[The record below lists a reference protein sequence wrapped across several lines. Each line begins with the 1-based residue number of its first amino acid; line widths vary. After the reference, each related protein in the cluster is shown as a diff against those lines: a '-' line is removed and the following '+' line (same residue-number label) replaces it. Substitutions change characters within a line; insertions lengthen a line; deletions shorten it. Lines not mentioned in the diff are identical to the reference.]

1 MEKVGER
8 MADISTEELERFR
21 NLEWE
26 MQKYPQIQ
34 SLKEAN
40 LLLGTRRTFGIYQI
54 KDDSPGENYAFMNMR
69 FIESHGM
76 QRMVRYHKGIEKGTI
91 HPQAKPEVVF
101 ETPIS
106 AVIDGHNGMG
116 QLISVYAMKKA
127 IEKAKKTG
135 VGIVTVRES
144 NHFASALP
152 TRSVHRR
159 RPYGTRGRRRK
170 NSAAACF

>member
-1 MEKVGER
+1 
-8 MADISTEELERFR
+8 
-21 NLEWE
+21 
-26 MQKYPQIQ
+26 
-34 SLKEAN
+34 
-40 LLLGTRRTFGIYQI
+40 
-54 KDDSPGENYAFMNMR
+54 
-69 FIESHGM
+69 M

-144 NHFASALP
+144 NHFGIAGYYARWRAMKDFWEWLAPIQRLLWFLRLAKKPCLDQTQSQ
-152 TRSVHRR
+152 
-159 RPYGTRGRRRK
+159 
-170 NSAAACF
+170 